1 MSFTK
6 SPRILVAPLDWG
18 LGHAARCIPVIK
30 ELIQQEAEV
39 IIYGSAHVLN
49 YLQKQFPTLEQ
60 IQSNE
65 QEIHYAK
72 YLPAWLKILL
82 QTNKISKNIKLEY
95 TNLQSLIKTRQ
106 IDGVISDN
114 RYGLNSKLIP
124 CVFITHQLNPRV
136 PRAFGFLRKLIQ
148 HKVTAWTSH
157 FDEIW
162 IPDLPGSHSLSAE
175 LSFSASKNSPLKHIG
190 ILSRFTSNQIVQNKS
205 KGYLA
210 IISGPEPQRTIFF
223 QELLRIEKSLSLGM
237 TFIIDKIPEEVSS
250 DETRNIR
257 ILVQPN
263 DQEFLKEVSIAQQIV
278 CRSGFSS
285 LMDLIRLKRTALFI
299 PTPGQTEQEYLASIS
314 RKWGFGYRK
323 QADLKSIKTRED
335 WEACFN
341 SKELINYSYQEE
353 ETQSTKLLA
362 SVVRDFLKTI
372 NQTE

>member
-30 ELIQQEAEV
+30 ELIQQKAEV

-49 YLQKQFPTLEQ
+49 YLQKHFPHLEQ

-65 QEIHYAK
+65 QEIHYSK
-72 YLPAWLKILL
+72 HLPAWLKILL
-82 QTNKISKNIKLEY
+82 QTNKINKNIKLEY

-136 PRAFGFLRKLIQ
+136 PQNLGFLRKSIQ
-148 HKVTAWTSH
+148 HKITAWTSN

-162 IPDLPGSHSLSAE
+162 IPDLQGSHSLSAD
-175 LSFSASKNSPLKHIG
+175 LSITISKNSQHKHLG
-190 ILSRFTSNQIVQNKS
+190 ILSRFSSNQTVHNTPN
-205 KGYLA
+205 GYLA
-210 IISGPEPQRTIFF
+210 IISGPEPQRTILF
-223 QELLRIEKSLSLGM
+223 QELLRIRNSLSLEM
-237 TFIIDKIPEEVSS
+237 TFIVDKISNKVST
-250 DETRNIR
+250 DEMDNIR

-263 DQEFLKEVSIAQQIV
+263 DDEFLHEIYNAKHIV
-278 CRSGFSS
+278 CRSGYSS

-299 PTPGQTEQEYLASIS
+299 PTPGQTEQEHLAEESM
-314 RKWGFGYRK
+314 KWGFGFK
-323 QADLKSIKTRED
+323 NQSTLKAIKSIED
-335 WEACFN
+335 WESCFKSN
-341 SKELINYSYQEE
+341 EQLNDTFPEE
-353 ETQSTKLLA
+353 ENQSHILLKNE
-362 SVVRDFLKTI
+362 VRDFLMGL
-372 NQTE
+372 NRSE

>member
-39 IIYGSAHVLN
+39 IVYGSPHVLN
-49 YLQKQFPTLEQ
+49 FLKKQFPNLEQ

-95 TNLQSLIKTRQ
+95 TNLQSLIKTQQ

-148 HKVTAWTSH
+148 HKVTDWTSH

-162 IPDLPGSHSLSAE
+162 IPDLQGSHSLSQD
-175 LSFSASKNSPLKHIG
+175 LSFSESKNPLLIHIG
-190 ILSRFTSNQIVQNKS
+190 ILSRFASNQIVHNKPN
-205 KGYLA
+205 GYLA
-210 IISGPEPQRTIFF
+210 IISGPEPQRTLFF
-223 QELLRIEKSLSLGM
+223 QELLRIRNSLSLGM

-250 DETRNIR
+250 DLTRNMR

-263 DQEFLKEVSIAQQIV
+263 DHEFLQEISNAQQIV
-278 CRSGFSS
+278 CRSGYSS

-314 RKWGFGYRK
+314 QKWGFGFKK
-323 QADLKSIKTRED
+323 QSDLKSIKTRED
-335 WEACFN
+335 WESCFKSN
-341 SKELINYSYQEE
+341 EHLSYSYQEE
-353 ETQSTKLLA
+353 ETQSAKLLTN
-362 SVVRDFLKTI
+362 VVRDFLKSI
-372 NQTE
+372 NRTE

>member
-30 ELIQQEAEV
+30 ELIHQEAEV
-39 IIYGSAHVLN
+39 IVYGSPHLLN
-49 YLQKQFPTLEQ
+49 YLKKHFPNLEQ
-60 IQSNE
+60 IRSNE

-72 YLPAWLKILL
+72 RLPAWLKILL
-82 QTNKISKNIKLEY
+82 QTNKINKNIKLEY

-114 RYGLNSKLIP
+114 RYGCYSKSIS
-124 CVFITHQLNPRV
+124 CVLITHQLNPRV
-136 PRAFGFLRKLIQ
+136 PRAFAFLRKFIQ
-148 HKVTAWTSH
+148 HKVTAWTSN
-157 FDEIW
+157 FEEIW
-162 IPDLPGSHSLSAE
+162 IPDLPGSHSISAD
-175 LSFSASKNSPLKHIG
+175 LSFSTLKNSQHKHMG
-190 ILSRFTSNQIVQNKS
+190 ILSRFSSNPIVHNTPNS
-205 KGYLA
+205 YLA

-237 TFIIDKIPEEVSS
+237 TFIIDKLPEEVSS
-250 DETRNIR
+250 DETRSMR

-263 DQEFLKEVSIAQQIV
+263 DHEFLQEISNAQQIV
-278 CRSGFSS
+278 CRSGYSS

-314 RKWGFGYRK
+314 QKWGFGFRK

-335 WEACFN
+335 WESCFN
-341 SKELINYSYQEE
+341 SNKQLSYSYQEE
-353 ETQSTKLLA
+353 ENQSHILLKNA
-362 SVVRDFLKTI
+362 VRNFLNTI
-372 NQTE
+372 NRTV

>member
-18 LGHAARCIPVIK
+18 LGHAARCIPIIK

-39 IIYGSAHVLN
+39 IVYGSPHVLN
-49 YLQKQFPTLEQ
+49 YLKKHFPNLEQ
-60 IQSNE
+60 IRSNE

-72 YLPAWLKILL
+72 HLPAWLKILL
-82 QTNKISKNIKLEY
+82 QANKINKNIKLEY
-95 TNLQSLIKTRQ
+95 TNLQSLIKTHQ

-136 PRAFGFLRKLIQ
+136 PRAFEFLRRLIQ

-157 FDEIW
+157 YDEIW
-162 IPDLPGSHSLSAE
+162 IPDLSGSHSLSAD
-175 LSFSASKNSPLKHIG
+175 LSIAKSKNSQHKHLG
-190 ILSRFTSNQIVQNKS
+190 ILSRFSSDQIVQS
-205 KGYLA
+205 KPNGYLA

-237 TFIIDKIPEEVSS
+237 TFIIDKLPEEVSS
-250 DETRNIR
+250 DETINIR
-257 ILVQPN
+257 ILVQP
-263 DQEFLKEVSIAQQIV
+263 DDHEFLQEITNAQQIV
-278 CRSGFSS
+278 CRSGYSS

-314 RKWGFGYRK
+314 RKWGFGFRK
-323 QADLKSIKTRED
+323 QSDLKEIKSIED
-335 WEACFN
+335 WESCFN
-341 SKELINYSYQEE
+341 SKKHLSYSYQEE
-353 ETQSTKLLA
+353 ETLSGKLLA
-362 SVVRDFLKTI
+362 SAVRDFLKTI
-372 NQTE
+372 NRTE

>member
-30 ELIQQEAEV
+30 ELIQQKAEV

-49 YLQKQFPTLEQ
+49 YLQKHFPHLEQ

-65 QEIHYAK
+65 QEIHYSK
-72 YLPAWLKILL
+72 HLPAWLKILL
-82 QTNKISKNIKLEY
+82 QTNKINKNIKLEY

-136 PRAFGFLRKLIQ
+136 PQNLGFLRKSIQ
-148 HKVTAWTSH
+148 HKITAWTSN

-162 IPDLPGSHSLSAE
+162 IPDLQGSHSLSAD
-175 LSFSASKNSPLKHIG
+175 LSITISKNSQHKHLG
-190 ILSRFTSNQIVQNKS
+190 ILSRFSSNQTVHNTPN
-205 KGYLA
+205 GYLA

-223 QELLRIEKSLSLGM
+223 QELLRIRNSLSLEM
-237 TFIIDKIPEEVSS
+237 TFIVDKISNKVST
-250 DETRNIR
+250 DEIDNIR

-263 DQEFLKEVSIAQQIV
+263 DDEFLHEIYNAKHIV
-278 CRSGFSS
+278 CRSGYSS

-299 PTPGQTEQEYLASIS
+299 PTPGQTEQEHLAKESM
-314 RKWGFGYRK
+314 KWGFGFKK
-323 QADLKSIKTRED
+323 QSTLKAIKSIED
-335 WEACFN
+335 WESCFKSN
-341 SKELINYSYQEE
+341 EQLNDTFPEE
-353 ETQSTKLLA
+353 ENQSHILLKNA
-362 SVVRDFLKTI
+362 VRDFLMGL
-372 NQTE
+372 NRSE

>member
-30 ELIQQEAEV
+30 ELIHQEAEV
-39 IIYGSAHVLN
+39 IVYGSPHVLN
-49 YLQKQFPTLEQ
+49 YLKKHFPHLEQ
-60 IQSNE
+60 IRSNE

-72 YLPAWLKILL
+72 QLPAWLKILL
-82 QTNKISKNIKLEY
+82 QANKINKNIQLEY

-124 CVFITHQLNPRV
+124 CVIITHQLNPRV
-136 PRAFGFLRKLIQ
+136 PRAFAFLRKIIQ
-148 HKVTAWTSH
+148 HQITAWTSH
-157 FDEIW
+157 YDEIW
-162 IPDLPGSHSLSAE
+162 IPDLSGSHSLSAD
-175 LSFSASKNSPLKHIG
+175 LSIAQSKNSQHKHLG
-190 ILSRFTSNQIVQNKS
+190 ILSRFSSDQIVQS
-205 KGYLA
+205 KPNGYLA

-237 TFIIDKIPEEVSS
+237 TFIIDKLPEEVSS
-250 DETRNIR
+250 DETRNMR

-263 DQEFLKEVSIAQQIV
+263 DNEFLQEISNAQKIV
-278 CRSGFSS
+278 CRSGYSS
-285 LMDLIRLKRTALFI
+285 LMDFIRLKRTALFI

-323 QADLKSIKTRED
+323 QADLKAIKTKED
-335 WEACFN
+335 WESCFKSSEQLN
-341 SKELINYSYQEE
+341 DTFPEE
-353 ETQSTKLLA
+353 ENQSHILLKNA
-362 SVVRDFLKTI
+362 VRDFLMGL
-372 NQTE
+372 NRTE

>member
-30 ELIQQEAEV
+30 ELIHQEAEV
-39 IIYGSAHVLN
+39 IVYGSPHVLN
-49 YLQKQFPTLEQ
+49 YLKKHFPNLEQ
-60 IQSNE
+60 IRSNE

-72 YLPAWLKILL
+72 HLPAWLKILL
-82 QTNKISKNIKLEY
+82 QANKINKNIKLEY

-136 PRAFGFLRKLIQ
+136 PRAFAFLRKLIQ
-148 HKVTAWTSH
+148 HKITAWTSN
-157 FDEIW
+157 FEEIW
-162 IPDLPGSHSLSAE
+162 IPDLPGSHSLSAD
-175 LSFSASKNSPLKHIG
+175 LSIATSKNSKHKHLG
-190 ILSRFTSNQIVQNKS
+190 ILSRFSLDQIVQS
-205 KGYLA
+205 KPNGYLT

-237 TFIIDKIPEEVSS
+237 TFIIDKLPEEVSS
-250 DETRNIR
+250 NLTRNMR

-263 DQEFLKEVSIAQQIV
+263 DHEFLKEISNAQQIV
-278 CRSGFSS
+278 CRSGYSS

-314 RKWGFGYRK
+314 QKWGFGFRK
-323 QADLKSIKTRED
+323 QSDLKSINSIED
-335 WEACFN
+335 WESCFN
-341 SKELINYSYQEE
+341 SNKQLSYSYQEE
-353 ETQSTKLLA
+353 ETQSQILLKNT
-362 SVVRDFLKTI
+362 VRDFLNTI
-372 NQTE
+372 NRTE

>member
-39 IIYGSAHVLN
+39 IIYGSAHMLN
-49 YLQKQFPTLEQ
+49 YLQKHFPHLEQ

-65 QEIHYAK
+65 QEIYYSKH
-72 YLPAWLKILL
+72 LPAWLKILL
-82 QTNKISKNIKLEY
+82 QANKISKNIKLEY

-136 PRAFGFLRKLIQ
+136 PQNFGFLRKSIQ
-148 HKVTAWTSH
+148 HKIAAWTSH
-157 FDEIW
+157 FGEIW
-162 IPDLPGSHSLSAE
+162 IPDLQGSHSLSQD
-175 LSFSASKNSPLKHIG
+175 LSFSASKNPQLKHIG
-190 ILSRFTSNQIVQNKS
+190 ILSRFTSNQIVHNNPN
-205 KGYLA
+205 GYLS

-223 QELLRIEKSLSLGM
+223 QELLRIRNSLSLEM
-237 TFIIDKIPEEVSS
+237 TFIIDKISNKVSS
-250 DETRNIR
+250 DEMDNMR

-263 DQEFLKEVSIAQQIV
+263 DREFLQEISNAQHIV
-278 CRSGFSS
+278 CRSGYSS

-299 PTPGQTEQEYLASIS
+299 PTPGQTEQEYLAEESM
-314 RKWGFGYRK
+314 KWGFGIKK
-323 QADLKSIKTRED
+323 QSTLKAIKSIED
-335 WEACFN
+335 WESCFKSN
-341 SKELINYSYQEE
+341 EQLNDTFPEE
-353 ETQSTKLLA
+353 ENQSHILLKNA
-362 SVVRDFLKTI
+362 VRDFLNTI
-372 NQTE
+372 NRTE

>member
-6 SPRILVAPLDWG
+6 SPRILVTPLDWG

-49 YLQKQFPTLEQ
+49 YLQKHFPHLEQ

-65 QEIHYAK
+65 QEIHYSK
-72 YLPAWLKILL
+72 HLPAWLKILL
-82 QTNKISKNIKLEY
+82 QTNKINKNIKLEY

-136 PRAFGFLRKLIQ
+136 PQNLGFLRKSIQ
-148 HKVTAWTSH
+148 HKITAWTSN

-162 IPDLPGSHSLSAE
+162 IPDLQGSHSLSAD
-175 LSFSASKNSPLKHIG
+175 LYITTSKNSKHKHIG
-190 ILSRFTSNQIVQNKS
+190 ILSRFSSNQIVHNTPN
-205 KGYLA
+205 GYLA
-210 IISGPEPQRTIFF
+210 IISGPEPQRTILF
-223 QELLRIEKSLSLGM
+223 QELLRIEKILSLGM
-237 TFIIDKIPEEVSS
+237 TFIIDKISNKVSS
-250 DETRNIR
+250 DEMDNMR

-263 DQEFLKEVSIAQQIV
+263 DREFLQEISSAQHIV
-278 CRSGFSS
+278 CRSGYSS

-299 PTPGQTEQEYLASIS
+299 PTPGQTEQEYLAEESM
-314 RKWGFGYRK
+314 KWGFGFKK
-323 QADLKSIKTRED
+323 QSTLKAIKSIED
-335 WEACFN
+335 WESCFKSN
-341 SKELINYSYQEE
+341 EQLNDTFPEE
-353 ETQSTKLLA
+353 ENQSHILLKNA
-362 SVVRDFLKTI
+362 VRDFLNTI
-372 NQTE
+372 NRTE

>member
-18 LGHAARCIPVIK
+18 LGHAARCIPIIK

-39 IIYGSAHVLN
+39 IVFGSPHLLN
-49 YLQKQFPTLEQ
+49 YIKKHFPHLEQ
-60 IQSNE
+60 IRSNE

-72 YLPAWLKILL
+72 HLPAWLKILL
-82 QTNKISKNIKLEY
+82 QANKINKNIKLEY
-95 TNLQSLIKTRQ
+95 TNLQSLIKTHQ

-148 HKVTAWTSH
+148 HKVTAWASH
-157 FDEIW
+157 FEEIW
-162 IPDLPGSHSLSAE
+162 IPDLSGSHSLSAD
-175 LSFSASKNSPLKHIG
+175 LSIAKSKNSQHKHLG
-190 ILSRFTSNQIVQNKS
+190 ILSRFSSDQIVQS
-205 KGYLA
+205 KPNGYLA

-237 TFIIDKIPEEVSS
+237 TFIIDKLPEEVSS
-250 DETRNIR
+250 DETRNMR

-263 DQEFLKEVSIAQQIV
+263 DHEFLKEISNAQQIV
-278 CRSGFSS
+278 CRSGYSS

-314 RKWGFGYRK
+314 RKWGFGFRK
-323 QADLKSIKTRED
+323 QSDLKEIKSIED
-335 WEACFN
+335 WESCFN
-341 SKELINYSYQEE
+341 SKKHLSYSYQEE
-353 ETQSTKLLA
+353 ETHSGKLLA
-362 SVVRDFLKTI
+362 SAVRDFLKTI
-372 NQTE
+372 NRTE

>member
-49 YLQKQFPTLEQ
+49 FLKKHFPNLEQ

-72 YLPAWLKILL
+72 LLPAWLKILL
-82 QTNKISKNIKLEY
+82 QANKINNNIRIEY

-136 PRAFGFLRKLIQ
+136 PRAFAFLRKLIQ
-148 HKVTAWTSH
+148 HKVTVWTSH

-162 IPDLPGSHSLSAE
+162 IPDLPGSHSLSAD
-175 LSFSASKNSPLKHIG
+175 LSDTLLKNSRYKHIG
-190 ILSRFTSNQIVQNKS
+190 ILSRFTSDQIVHNTRN
-205 KGYLA
+205 GYLA

-237 TFIIDKIPEEVSS
+237 TFIIDKISNKVSS
-250 DETRNIR
+250 DEMNNIR

-263 DQEFLKEVSIAQQIV
+263 DNEFLQEISNAQHIV
-278 CRSGFSS
+278 CRSGYSS

-299 PTPGQTEQEYLASIS
+299 PTPGQTEQEYLAEESK
-314 RKWGFGYRK
+314 KWCFGYRK
-323 QADLKSIKTRED
+323 QTDLKSIKTRED
-335 WEACFN
+335 WESCFN
-341 SKELINYSYQEE
+341 SNKHLSYSYQEE
-353 ETQSTKLLA
+353 ETQSGKLLA
-362 SVVRDFLKTI
+362 SVVRDFLNTI
-372 NQTE
+372 NRTE

>member
-30 ELIQQEAEV
+30 ELIQQEADV
-39 IIYGSAHVLN
+39 IVYGSPHVLN
-49 YLQKQFPTLEQ
+49 YLQKQFPNLEQ

-65 QEIHYAK
+65 QEIHYSK
-72 YLPAWLKILL
+72 HLPAWLKILL
-82 QTNKISKNIKLEY
+82 QNNKINKNIKLEY

-114 RYGLNSKLIP
+114 RYGLNSQLIP

-136 PRAFGFLRKLIQ
+136 PRAFTFLRKLIQ

-157 FDEIW
+157 YDEIW
-162 IPDLPGSHSLSAE
+162 IPDLEGTHSLS
-175 LSFSASKNSPLKHIG
+175 LDLTFSASKNPPQKHFG
-190 ILSRFTSNQIVQNKS
+190 ILSRFTFENNVKVSQN
-205 KGYLA
+205 GYLA

-223 QELLRIEKSLSLGM
+223 QELLRIRNSLSLGM

-250 DETRNIR
+250 DLTRNMR

-263 DQEFLKEVSIAQQIV
+263 DDEFLQEISNAKHIV
-278 CRSGFSS
+278 CRSGYSS

-314 RKWGFGYRK
+314 QKWGFGFKK
-323 QADLKSIKTRED
+323 QSDLKSINSIED
-335 WEACFN
+335 WESCFN
-341 SKELINYSYQEE
+341 SNKHLSFSYQEE
-353 ETQSTKLLA
+353 ETQSAKLLA
-362 SVVRDFLKTI
+362 SAVRNFLNTI
-372 NQTE
+372 NRTV

>member
-49 YLQKQFPTLEQ
+49 FLKKHFPNLEQ

-72 YLPAWLKILL
+72 LLPAWLKILL
-82 QTNKISKNIKLEY
+82 QANKINNNIKIEY

-114 RYGLNSKLIP
+114 RYGCYSKLIP

-136 PRAFGFLRKLIQ
+136 PRAFRFLKKIVQ
-148 HKVTAWTSH
+148 HKVTTWTSH

-162 IPDLPGSHSLSAE
+162 IPDLLGSHSLSAD
-175 LSFSASKNSPLKHIG
+175 LSNTLSKNSQHKLMG
-190 ILSRFTSNQIVQNKS
+190 ILSRFSSNPIVHNTPNS
-205 KGYLA
+205 YLA

-237 TFIIDKIPEEVSS
+237 TFIIDKLPEEVSS
-250 DETRNIR
+250 DLTRNMR

-263 DQEFLKEVSIAQQIV
+263 DHEFLKEISNAQQVV
-278 CRSGFSS
+278 CRSGYSS
-285 LMDLIRLKRTALFI
+285 LMDLIRLKRTALFV
-299 PTPGQTEQEYLASIS
+299 PTPGQTEQEYLAEESK
-314 RKWGFGYRK
+314 KWGFGYRK
-323 QADLKSIKTRED
+323 QSSLKSIKTRED
-335 WEACFN
+335 WESCFKSN
-341 SKELINYSYQEE
+341 KQLSYSYQEE
-353 ETQSTKLLA
+353 ETQSAKLLTN
-362 SVVRDFLKTI
+362 VVLDFLKTI
-372 NQTE
+372 NRSV

>member
-49 YLQKQFPTLEQ
+49 YLQKYFPHLEQ

-65 QEIHYAK
+65 QEIHYSK
-72 YLPAWLKILL
+72 HFPAWLKILL
-82 QTNKISKNIKLEY
+82 QTNKINKNIKLEY

-136 PRAFGFLRKLIQ
+136 PLNLRFMRKIIQ
-148 HKVTAWTSH
+148 HKVAAWTSN
-157 FDEIW
+157 FEEIW
-162 IPDLPGSHSLSAE
+162 IPDLQGSHSLSQD
-175 LSFSASKNSPLKHIG
+175 LSFSASKNPQLKHIG
-190 ILSRFTSNQIVQNKS
+190 ILSRFRSNQIVHNKPN
-205 KGYLA
+205 GYLA
-210 IISGPEPQRTIFF
+210 IISGPEPQRTLFF
-223 QELLRIEKSLSLGM
+223 QELLRIRNSLSLGM
-237 TFIIDKIPEEVSS
+237 TFIIDKISNKVSS
-250 DETRNIR
+250 DEMDNMR

-263 DQEFLKEVSIAQQIV
+263 DDEFLQEIANAKHIV
-278 CRSGFSS
+278 CRSGYSS

-299 PTPGQTEQEYLASIS
+299 PTPGQTEQEFLAEESM
-314 RKWGFGYRK
+314 KLGFGYRK
-323 QADLKSIKTRED
+323 QSSLKSIKSIED
-335 WEACFN
+335 WESCFKSN
-341 SKELINYSYQEE
+341 EQLNDTFPEE
-353 ETQSTKLLA
+353 ENQSHILLKNA
-362 SVVRDFLKTI
+362 VRDFLMGL
-372 NQTE
+372 NRTE

>member
-6 SPRILVAPLDWG
+6 SPRILIAPLDWG

-39 IIYGSAHVLN
+39 IVHGSPHVLHF
-49 YLQKQFPTLEQ
+49 LKKQFPSLEQ

-65 QEIHYAK
+65 QEIHYSK

-82 QTNKISKNIKLEY
+82 QTNKISKNIELEY

-114 RYGLNSKLIP
+114 RYGLNSKVIP

-136 PRAFGFLRKLIQ
+136 PLTLGFLRKSIQ
-148 HKVTAWTSH
+148 HQITAWTSN

-162 IPDLPGSHSLSAE
+162 IPDLSGSHSLSAD
-175 LSFSASKNSPLKHIG
+175 LSITISKNPPQKHIG
-190 ILSRFTSNQIVQNKS
+190 ILSRFSSNQIVHNTP

-223 QELLRIEKSLSLGM
+223 QELLRIEKSLSLGI
-237 TFIIDKIPEEVSS
+237 TFIIDKIPKEVSS
-250 DETRNIR
+250 NLTRNMR
-257 ILVQPN
+257 ILLQPN
-263 DQEFLKEVSIAQQIV
+263 DHEFLLEVSDAKQIV
-278 CRSGFSS
+278 CRPGYSS
-285 LMDLIRLKRTALFI
+285 LMDLIRLKRTALFV

-314 RKWGFGYRK
+314 QKLGFGLRK
-323 QADLKSIKTRED
+323 QADLKSIKSKEE
-335 WEACFN
+335 WESYFN
-341 SKELINYSYQEE
+341 SNKQSRYSYQDEE
-353 ETQSTKLLA
+353 IQSRILLKNA
-362 SVVRDFLKTI
+362 VRDFLNKI
-372 NQTE
+372 NRNE

>member
-49 YLQKQFPTLEQ
+49 YLQKHFPHLEQ
-60 IQSNE
+60 IRSNE

-72 YLPAWLKILL
+72 HLPAWLKILL
-82 QTNKISKNIKLEY
+82 QANKINKNIKLEY
-95 TNLQSLIKTRQ
+95 TNLQSLIKTHQ

-136 PRAFGFLRKLIQ
+136 PCAFGFLRKLIQ

-162 IPDLPGSHSLSAE
+162 IPDLSGSHSLSAD
-175 LSFSASKNSPLKHIG
+175 LSIAKSKNSQHKHLG
-190 ILSRFTSNQIVQNKS
+190 ILSRFSSDQIVQS
-205 KGYLA
+205 KPNGYLA

-237 TFIIDKIPEEVSS
+237 TFIIDKLPEEVSS
-250 DETRNIR
+250 DETRSMR

-263 DQEFLKEVSIAQQIV
+263 DHEFLKEISNAQQIV
-278 CRSGFSS
+278 CRSGYSS
-285 LMDLIRLKRTALFI
+285 LMDFIRLKRTALFI

-314 RKWGFGYRK
+314 RKWGFGFRK
-323 QADLKSIKTRED
+323 QSDLKTINSIED

-341 SKELINYSYQEE
+341 SKELINYSNQEE
-353 ETQSTKLLA
+353 ETQSEKLLA
-362 SVVRDFLKTI
+362 SVVRDFLNTI
-372 NQTE
+372 NRNE

>member
-30 ELIQQEAEV
+30 ELIQQDAEV

-49 YLQKQFPTLEQ
+49 YLQKYFPHLEQ

-72 YLPAWLKILL
+72 HLPAWFKILL
-82 QTNKISKNIKLEY
+82 QVNKINKNIKLEY

-136 PRAFGFLRKLIQ
+136 PRAFAFLRKLIQ
-148 HKVTAWTSH
+148 YKVTSWTLN
-157 FDEIW
+157 FEEIW
-162 IPDLPGSHSLSAE
+162 IPDLPGSHSLSLD
-175 LSFSASKNSPLKHIG
+175 LSFSASKNPQQKHIG
-190 ILSRFTSNQIVQNKS
+190 ILSRFSSDQIVQS
-205 KGYLA
+205 KQNSYLA

-223 QELLRIEKSLSLGM
+223 QELLRIRNSLSLEM

-263 DQEFLKEVSIAQQIV
+263 DHEFLKEIANTKHIV
-278 CRSGFSS
+278 CRSGYSS

-299 PTPGQTEQEYLASIS
+299 PTPGQTEQEYLASTS
-314 RKWGFGYRK
+314 QKWGFGYRK
-323 QADLKSIKTRED
+323 QSSLKAIKSIED
-335 WEACFN
+335 WESCFKSN
-341 SKELINYSYQEE
+341 RQLNEIFPEE
-353 ETQSTKLLA
+353 ENQSHILLKNA
-362 SVVRDFLKTI
+362 VSDFLTGL
-372 NQTE
+372 NRTE